1 MLSTRHV
8 IYREIHSRTY
18 FWNTCGWS
26 RVLRTARRYNTDD
39 CTATM
44 NRMHNDG
51 LNPTHL
57 TLRFDSRG
65 RAV

>member
-1 MLSTRHV
+1 MRSLHV
-8 IYREIHSRTY
+8 IYREIEGRTY

-26 RVLRTARRYNTDD
+26 RLLRTARRYTTDD
-39 CTATM
+39 ATAAM